1 MKKVLRENLMLEVQK
16 CGFDLQN
23 MYNMPIIRSYHYHE
37 WDHGYY
43 SWGGYNGTRREFYKD
58 LEEMVDFLYE
68 YMNFYNITEVI
79 IAPLHRF
86 NIFAW
91 KGNMEKDDR
100 YNDIYKETMELLK
113 KNNIRKNSQAG
124 IKFKIEGNREIIEMV
139 LEGAYRYVLEL
150 CLFFLDKSVIIEP
163 THHFDLTF
171 FTKDFEEQ
179 RNVIKQLT
187 NNNANIRYYEYGIKN
202 NSKTYS

>member
-1 MKKVLRENLMLEVQK
+1 MKKILKKDLMQEVRK
-16 CGFDLQN
+16 CGFDLEN
-23 MYNMPIIRSYHYHE
+23 IYNMPVIRTYHYHE

-58 LEEMVDFLYE
+58 LEDMVNFLYK
-68 YMNFYNITEVI
+68 YMNFCNITEVI

-91 KGNMEKDDR
+91 EGNMKNDDR
-100 YNDIYKETMELLK
+100 YSDIYLETIELLN
-113 KNNIRKNSQAG
+113 KNNIKRNSQSG
-124 IKFKIEGNREIIEMV
+124 IVIKVEENRKIIEMV

-150 CLFFLDKSVIIEP
+150 CLFFPDKSVIIEP

-171 FTKDFEEQ
+171 FAQNFDEQ
-179 RNVIKQLT
+179 KSIIKKLIGENT
-187 NNNANIRYYEYGIKN
+187 NIVYYDYGK
-202 NSKTYS
+202 